1 MANPNN
7 PLTFNAF
14 ASALGVMAVEETQTV
29 SGVVQ
34 GVNPNFTANL
44 PLALSYAENRLQR
57 DCPFL
62 QATTSN
68 SSYSLIPGSN
78 LLALSVDDFVTV
90 ETISINGLPLLPVS
104 REWLQNIYGSN
115 ATLSQPQYFAMYGGD
130 AATGGA
136 TSSNIIV
143 GPFPDS
149 AYPLVINGMIRMPSL
164 YKFANNTDAATRT
177 TYLSEWLPDV
187 LLTASMIWVSA
198 YQRDFG
204 SVANDPATA
213 MSWEAQYKTALGGAQ
228 VEEARKRFAASAWS
242 SMTPNPVA
250 TPTRG

>member
-7 PLTFNAF
+7 PLSFNAF
-14 ASALGVMAVEETQTV
+14 ASALGVMAVENTQTV
-29 SGVVQ
+29 GGVVQ
-34 GVNPNFTANL
+34 GVNANFTANL

-78 LLALSVDDFVTV
+78 LLALSVDDFVTI
-90 ETISINGLPLLPVS
+90 ETISISGAPLLPVS
-104 REWLQNIYGSN
+104 REWLQNVYGSN
-115 ATLSQPQYFAMYGGD
+115 ATLAQPQYFAMYGGD

-149 AYPLVINGMIRMPSL
+149 AYPLVVTGMIRMPSL
-164 YKFANNTDAATRT
+164 YKFANVTDAATRT
-177 TYLSEWLPDV
+177 TYLSEWLPDA
-187 LLTASMIWVSA
+187 LLTAAMIWVA
-198 YQRDFG
+198 GFQRDFG
-204 SVANDPATA
+204 TVANNPESAV
-213 MSWEAQYKTALGGAQ
+213 SWEQQYQAALAGAQ
-228 VEEARKRFAASAWS
+228 TEEARRRFSGAAWS
-242 SMTPNPVA
+242 SMPLTPIA
-250 TPTRG
+250 TPGR